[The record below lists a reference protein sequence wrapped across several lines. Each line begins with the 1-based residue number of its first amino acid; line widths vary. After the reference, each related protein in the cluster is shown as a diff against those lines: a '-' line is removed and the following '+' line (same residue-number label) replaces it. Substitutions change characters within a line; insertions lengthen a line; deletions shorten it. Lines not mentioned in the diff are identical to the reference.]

1 MKLDTLIKNEDGSV
15 KFQASLNK
23 AEVTTLLQ
31 YSINNLMAL
40 GYVFDTQL
48 EVAEED
54 DTTNRFKAPNVP
66 TGTLN

>member
-15 KFQASLNK
+15 KFEASLNR
-23 AEVTTLLQ
+23 AEVNTLLQ
-31 YSINNLMAL
+31 YSINSLMAL

-48 EVAEED
+48 KVD
-54 DTTNRFKAPNVP
+54 DNDDETNRFKAPTP

>member
-15 KFQASLNK
+15 RFEASLNR
-23 AEVTTLLQ
+23 AEVNTLLQ
-31 YSINNLMAL
+31 YSINSLMAL

-48 EVAEED
+48 KVD
-54 DTTNRFKAPNVP
+54 DNDDETNRFKAPIP